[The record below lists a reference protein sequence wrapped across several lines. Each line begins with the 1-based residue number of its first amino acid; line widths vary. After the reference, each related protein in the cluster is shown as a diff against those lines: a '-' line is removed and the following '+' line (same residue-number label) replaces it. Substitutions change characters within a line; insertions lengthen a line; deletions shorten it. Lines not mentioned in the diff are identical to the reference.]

1 MSNSKNPFKNSPW
14 TKGNNEYTSVVNDLL
29 NVDVESLKTLDDA
42 GVKELGKRSDDAST
56 QTKRM
61 RSAATHVRKLFHST
75 VSQNKIL
82 QGLIREGLSSI
93 KSIRS
98 QEAKT
103 AKTAAK
109 LKGQI
114 EAIDHRTS
122 KGIELAEYGT
132 GKEKQHIDS
141 QFTLAKQQID
151 QRYASLTEYV
161 NETHGDSVNRIQE
174 RTQKRIQQSKR
185 PWE

>member
-1 MSNSKNPFKNSPW
+1 MSNKNVFKNSQW
-14 TKGNNEYTSVVNDLL
+14 SKGNNEYASVINEVLGT
-29 NVDVESLKTLDDA
+29 DVESLNKLDDA
-42 GVKELGKRSDDAST
+42 GVKVLGQKADAAST

-61 RSAATHVRKLFHST
+61 RSAATHVRKLFHSK

-82 QGLIREGLSSI
+82 QGLIRDGLDSI
-93 KSIRS
+93 KSIRG

-103 AKTAAK
+103 AKVAAK

-114 EAIDHRTS
+114 EATDHRTG
-122 KGIELAEYGT
+122 KAIELAEYGT
-132 GKEKQHIDS
+132 GKEKQHIDN
-141 QFTLAKQQID
+141 QFQLAKQAID

-161 NETHGDSVNRIQE
+161 NETHSDSVNRIQE
-174 RTQKRIQQSKR
+174 RTQKRIEQSKR

>member
-1 MSNSKNPFKNSPW
+1 VSNKNPFKNSPW
-14 TKGNNEYTSVVNDLL
+14 TKGNNEYTSVVNELL
-29 NVDVESLKTLDDA
+29 NVDVESLKKLDDN
-42 GVKELGKRSDDAST
+42 GVKELGKRADDAST
-56 QTKRM
+56 QSKRM
-61 RSAATHVRKLFHST
+61 RTAATHVRKLFHSA

-98 QEAKT
+98 QEART

-132 GKEKQHIDS
+132 EKEKTHIDN
-141 QFTLAKQQID
+141 QFETAKKLID
-151 QRYASLTEYV
+151 QRYASLGEYV
-161 NETHGDSVNRIQE
+161 NESHNDSVASIQQ
-174 RTQKRIQQSKR
+174 RTQKRIQQSKVT
-185 PWE
+185 WK